1 MKRVIY
7 REGNSYATVD
17 FEGVFLTEEDVS
29 FLFLIPILSVFRNSV
44 EPMGIAIGLFITCS
58 TIIYISFYYDEK
70 SKIEKVLVSLP
81 IMRKEIVIAKYI
93 SSTLFIIVGLSIT
106 SIVVILG
113 NILLNRDIVIPGY
126 AIFSAIVATLI
137 YCVVTIPTNYIGGY
151 KAITVLNVIMIFP
164 LMGMIGLMCNIF
176 GDEIIMLKVLHSQE
190 ATLAMS
196 VLGIGVLVSIVI
208 SMFLSMKMF
217 QEAEL

>member
-1 MKRVIY
+1 MQQLILK
-7 REGNSYATVD
+7 E
-17 FEGVFLTEEDVS
+17 FFLQKKM
-29 FLFLIPILSVFRNSV
+29 FPFYFLITILSVFRNSV

-58 TIIYISFYYDEK
+58 TIIYISFYYEEK
-70 SKIEKVLVSLP
+70 SKTEKVLVSLP

-176 GDEIIMLKVLHSQE
+176 GDEIIMLKVLHSE
-190 ATLAMS
+190 DATLSMS

-208 SMFLSMKMF
+208 SMLLSMKMF

>member
-1 MKRVIY
+1 MQQLILK
-7 REGNSYATVD
+7 E
-17 FEGVFLTEEDVS
+17 FFLQKKMFS
-29 FLFLIPILSVFRNSV
+29 FYFLIPILSVFRNSV

-58 TIIYISFYYDEK
+58 TIIYISFYYEEK
-70 SKIEKVLVSLP
+70 SKTEKILVSLP
-81 IMRKEIVIAKYI
+81 IMRKEVVIAKYI

-137 YCVVTIPTNYIGGY
+137 YCVVTIPANYIGGY
-151 KAITVLNVIMIFP
+151 KAITVLNVIMLFP
-164 LMGMIGLMCNIF
+164 LIGMIGLMCNIF
-176 GDEIIMLKVLHSQE
+176 GDKTIMLKVLHSQE

-208 SMFLSMKMF
+208 SMLLSMKMF